1 MENLPKN
8 VINKIMLYLSTPTAD
23 IVKESDIFKF
33 MALRLQ
39 KHFRGSAFD
48 CAVIDSRFLH
58 RYFLPRTFGI
68 YEDGQRSTTYDLSA
82 EEYTT
87 YTATYLH
94 YVRYEAGRER
104 SGPKDIYPTWNIK
117 GNPVRWLELEGN
129 EYPSDYT
136 DSDTDSQ
143 MEPDTDDMETDEATE
158 METDEEDDVAETT
171 MEHEMA

>member
-8 VINKIMLYLSTPTAD
+8 VINQIMLYLSTPTAD
-23 IVKESDIFKF
+23 IVKEADICKF

-58 RYFLPRTFGI
+58 RYFLPRTFEI

-104 SGPKDIYPTWNIK
+104 SSPKDIYPTWNIK
-117 GNPVRWLELEGN
+117 GNPVRWLEFDPVTS
-129 EYPSDYT
+129 YPSSYT
-136 DSDTDSQ
+136 DSDSDSQ
-143 MEPDTDDMETDEATE
+143 WEPDTDDMETDEEEE
-158 METDEEDDVAETT
+158 METETT
-171 MEHEMA
+171 TIAEHEMT